1 MNQATSRDFPR
12 FTLIFPFFL
21 CGHHQA
27 LNDFILFFPF
37 DLKWNQFL
45 IFFSLIYLV
54 HPFLPLLLEVSD
66 ISSTFLKCL
75 LWSAQSSKNTEI
87 GLHQSE
93 SSRKIEIKIS
103 SKFSNSAKLHA
114 SRDKICSLPP
124 LLITFLSETR
134 WLL

>member
-54 HPFLPLLLEVSD
+54 HPFLILLLEVLDFLQHFQS
-66 ISSTFLKCL
+66 ILFFRRWKIINFLKIKTYFKTPDREETAENTKMSEKQTRGGKML
-75 LWSAQSSKNTEI
+75 FSQRWS
-87 GLHQSE
+87 LHNFEFQ
-93 SSRKIEIKIS
+93 IV
-103 SKFSNSAKLHA
+103 
-114 SRDKICSLPP
+114 P
-124 LLITFLSETR
+124 L
-134 WLL
+134 